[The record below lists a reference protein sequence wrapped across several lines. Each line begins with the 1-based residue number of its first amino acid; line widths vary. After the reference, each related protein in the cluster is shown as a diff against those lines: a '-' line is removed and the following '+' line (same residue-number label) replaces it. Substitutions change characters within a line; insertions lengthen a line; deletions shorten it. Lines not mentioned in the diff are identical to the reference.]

1 MTALKL
7 STASRVRP
15 MEGLSACGDV
25 IIDLR
30 TEGWHLLAVVDAL
43 GHGPDAAKSASAAL
57 EAAQGS
63 VGQPLERVFEAVH
76 RALPKLR
83 GVVMSAVLVEGAAA
97 QFAGVGN
104 VEVFAPEGVSRPV
117 SMAGT
122 LGGAAYRYRSFTVPL
137 APGHRWALVSDGIRA
152 REGSVLF
159 QKFRT
164 WSAQEAADALVSQ
177 AGRAHDDVAVLIID
191 VEAA

>member
-1 MTALKL
+1 MSALRF

-15 MEGLSACGDV
+15 MEGLTACGDV

-30 TEGWHLLAVVDAL
+30 REGWHLLAVVDAL

-57 EAAQGS
+57 QAAQES
-63 VGQPLERVFEAVH
+63 IGQPLERVFEAVH

-83 GVVMSAVLVEGAAA
+83 GVVMSALLLESTGAS
-97 QFAGVGN
+97 FAGVGN

-117 SMAGT
+117 AMAGT
-122 LGGAAYRYRSFTVPL
+122 LGGAAYRYRSFAVAL
-137 APGHRWALVSDGIRA
+137 EPGHRWALVSDGIRA

-159 QKFRT
+159 HKFRQT
-164 WSAQEAADALVSQ
+164 PAQEAADSLVAQ